1 MEKLKNYTIIALF
14 IGIII
19 LLLTRG
25 CGHSCPT
32 SSTKIITK
40 KSVVTRVDTVWQD
53 KTKIITKTISIGHPV
68 YIEKADSSKIC
79 DRINTYKDSLIDS
92 NITIRQTLK
101 AQGELKSNI
110 MSYELHV
117 PLRITKTIT
126 ITDSVLITKYGM
138 NHYSAYGGL
147 TIGGNQNTLSSI
159 QPFIGIRYKTT
170 YVNYGYNLVNS
181 THNVGVA
188 INLFNIK

>member
-1 MEKLKNYTIIALF
+1 MEKLKNYLIIGLF

-25 CGHSCPT
+25 CGHSCPKET
-32 SSTKIITK
+32 TKITNN
-40 KSVVTRVDTVWQD
+40 KSVVIRVDTFTQTQIV
-53 KTKIITKTISIGHPV
+53 TKYKDRFIPTYITK
-68 YIEKADSSKIC
+68 ADTSKIC
-79 DRINTYKDSLIDS
+79 DKINTYKDSLIDS
-92 NITIRQTLK
+92 NITIKQTLNV
-101 AQGELKSNI
+101 QGEIKNSF

-117 PLRITKTIT
+117 PLRITKTVT

-138 NHYSAYGGL
+138 PHYSTYGGL

-159 QPFIGIRYKTT
+159 QPFIGVRYKTT
-170 YVNYGYNLVNS
+170 YINYGYNLVNS
-181 THNVGVA
+181 THNIGFA